1 MNIYNRADASTFIKY
16 LFNNNKVDNM
26 NIIKK
31 QWNEM
36 LNRGTMPLFEV
47 ELKDDQ
53 YLLVDLALTD
63 EGVEFSFD
71 SEDLPVS
78 FDGDIETIHSN
89 RYLLPF
95 DEYVESLDSYLEL
108 ISDNLSEGYLFPND
122 LMA

>member
-16 LFNNNKVDNM
+16 LFNNNKVDSM

-108 ISDNLSEGYLFPND
+108 ISDNLSEGYLLPND